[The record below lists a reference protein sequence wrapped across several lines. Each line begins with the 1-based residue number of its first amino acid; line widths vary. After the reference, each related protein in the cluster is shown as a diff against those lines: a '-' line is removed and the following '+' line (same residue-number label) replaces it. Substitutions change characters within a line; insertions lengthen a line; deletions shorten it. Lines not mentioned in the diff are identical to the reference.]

1 MTLRTRPAIDRAR
14 IAHLPINLLKSTEM
28 DAKMALKLYN
38 TLTRKVEAF
47 KPIKDKKVGMYS
59 CGPTV
64 YNYAH
69 IGNFRAYVCV
79 DILKRYLKY
88 KGFKVKHVMN
98 LTDVDDKTIKGANK
112 EGISLREYTRR
123 YEKAFFED
131 LESLNIEKADVY
143 PRATEHI
150 KEMIGIIKKLLKAG
164 IAYETEDGIYYNV
177 SKFKDYGKLSG
188 VELKE
193 LKEGARVKNDQ
204 YEKEEAK
211 DFALWKYHDKED
223 GNVFWEDG
231 VKKGRPGWHIE
242 CSAMSIKHL
251 GEHFDIHAGGVDLR
265 FPHHENEIA
274 QSEAFSGKKFANYWF
289 HNEHLLVDGRKMSK
303 SLGNFFT
310 LRDLLNKGHNPKA
323 IRYLLLSSNYR
334 QQINF
339 TEGGVKA
346 AESAVQRLDDFIA
359 NLKSVESSKKSFPS
373 EKIFLLIKKAKKDFE
388 KEMDVDLSMSN
399 ALAHVFEFVKEINVV
414 ISEGNVGEKDADNI
428 IKLME
433 GFNEVLGVIDF
444 KEEKL
449 EPSLKKMVDERE
461 NARRKKDF
469 VKSDR
474 IREELK
480 QKGIILED
488 TKEGVRW
495 KMV

>member
-1 MTLRTRPAIDRAR
+1 M
-14 IAHLPINLLKSTEM
+14 S
-28 DAKMALKLYN
+28 LKLYN
-38 TLTRKVEAF
+38 TLTRKKEIV
-47 KPIKDKKVGMYS
+47 KPIKDKIVKLYT

-64 YNYAH
+64 WDYAH

-251 GEHFDIHAGGVDLR
+251 G
-265 FPHHENEIA
+265 
-274 QSEAFSGKKFANYWF
+274 
-289 HNEHLLVDGRKMSK
+289 
-303 SLGNFFT
+303 
-310 LRDLLNKGHNPKA
+310 
-323 IRYLLLSSNYR
+323 
-334 QQINF
+334 
-339 TEGGVKA
+339 
-346 AESAVQRLDDFIA
+346 
-359 NLKSVESSKKSFPS
+359 
-373 EKIFLLIKKAKKDFE
+373 
-388 KEMDVDLSMSN
+388 
-399 ALAHVFEFVKEINVV
+399 
-414 ISEGNVGEKDADNI
+414 
-428 IKLME
+428 
-433 GFNEVLGVIDF
+433 
-444 KEEKL
+444 
-449 EPSLKKMVDERE
+449 
-461 NARRKKDF
+461 
-469 VKSDR
+469 
-474 IREELK
+474 
-480 QKGIILED
+480 
-488 TKEGVRW
+488 
-495 KMV
+495 